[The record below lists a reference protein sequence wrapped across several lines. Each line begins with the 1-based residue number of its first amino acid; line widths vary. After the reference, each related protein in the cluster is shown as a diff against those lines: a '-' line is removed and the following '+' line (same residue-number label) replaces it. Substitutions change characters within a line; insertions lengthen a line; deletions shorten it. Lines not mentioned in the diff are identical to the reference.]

1 MKEKGNTYDLTESQ
15 LIDGCIRGDR
25 RAQRRLYDLYAKRM
39 AALCMR
45 YCGDYEVALDLMHD
59 GFIKLFTHIESYSGQ
74 GFFEAWMRK
83 IFVNTALE
91 YLRKNDALR
100 DSSDIEEDIQI
111 MSPEPSAID
120 QLSANEI
127 MALIQELPT
136 GFRTVFNL
144 YVIEGYSHAE
154 IANILQINESSSR
167 SQFSRA
173 RSILQT
179 KITDLYK

>member
-1 MKEKGNTYDLTESQ
+1 
-15 LIDGCIRGDR
+15 
-25 RAQRRLYDLYAKRM
+25 
-39 AALCMR
+39 
-45 YCGDYEVALDLMHD
+45 
-59 GFIKLFTHIESYSGQ
+59 
-74 GFFEAWMRK
+74 
-83 IFVNTALE
+83 
-91 YLRKNDALR
+91 
-100 DSSDIEEDIQI
+100 

-127 MALIQELPT
+127 MALIEELPT

-173 RSILQT
+173 RTILQT
-179 KITDLYK
+179 KITALYK

>member
-1 MKEKGNTYDLTESQ
+1 MKEKGNTYNLTESQ
-15 LIDGCIRGDR
+15 LIEGCVRRDK
-25 RAQRRLYDLYAKRM
+25 RAQRQLYDLYAKRM
-39 AALCMR
+39 AAVCMR
-45 YCGDYEVALDLMHD
+45 YCGNYEIALDLMHD
-59 GFIKLFTHIESYSGQ
+59 GFIKIFTNIESYSGQ

-83 IFVNTALE
+83 IFVNTSLE

-100 DSSDIEEDIQI
+100 NSNEIDEEIQI
-111 MSPEPSAID
+111 MSTEASIIE

-127 MALIQELPT
+127 MTLIQELPL

-144 YVIEGYSHAE
+144 YAIEGYSHAE
-154 IANILQINESSSR
+154 IAKTLNINESSSR

-173 RSILQT
+173 RAILQA

>member
-1 MKEKGNTYDLTESQ
+1 MKEKDNTYNLTESQ
-15 LIDGCIRGDR
+15 LIDGCVRGDK
-25 RAQRRLYDLYAKRM
+25 RAQRQLYDLYAKRM
-39 AALCMR
+39 ASVCMR

-59 GFIKLFTHIESYSGQ
+59 GFIKIFTHIESYSGQ

-83 IFVNTALE
+83 IFVNTSLE

-100 DSSDIEEDIQI
+100 DSNDIDDNIQLMSKEASAIEE
-111 MSPEPSAID
+111 
-120 QLSANEI
+120 LSANEI
-127 MALIQELPT
+127 MALIQELPL

-144 YVIEGYSHAE
+144 YAIEGYSHGE
-154 IANILQINESSSR
+154 IAKMLHINESSSR

-173 RSILQT
+173 RTILQA

>member
-1 MKEKGNTYDLTESQ
+1 
-15 LIDGCIRGDR
+15 
-25 RAQRRLYDLYAKRM
+25 
-39 AALCMR
+39 
-45 YCGDYEVALDLMHD
+45 
-59 GFIKLFTHIESYSGQ
+59 
-74 GFFEAWMRK
+74 MRK

-91 YLRKNDALR
+91 YLRKNDALK
-100 DSSDIEEDIQI
+100 DSADIEEDIQI

-127 MALIQELPT
+127 MALIEELPT